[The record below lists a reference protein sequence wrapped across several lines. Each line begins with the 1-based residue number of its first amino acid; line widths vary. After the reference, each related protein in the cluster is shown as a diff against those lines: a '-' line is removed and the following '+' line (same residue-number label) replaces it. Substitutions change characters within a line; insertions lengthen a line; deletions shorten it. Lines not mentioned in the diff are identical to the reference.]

1 MTYLVGQSIVAVKA
15 GAPNNGR
22 GEDNRGMVKQ
32 FTTTSRETY
41 PYVSAQASRRWLRD
55 SLPPG
60 EATSPVKRT
69 GEGKKQQAY
78 TSGRPDL
85 YLDDDLFGYMIAVK
99 ADETGAKKGESKTFM
114 RDTVL
119 ATGTLVAVVPNK
131 PVMDFGTM
139 SRDFEPGEHPVIH
152 EHEMYTADL
161 AGDLLLDL
169 PRVGT
174 FELGGKTAKS
184 ALPAATAT
192 ALTEAGATAV
202 TLRGVDC
209 VRMPIEE
216 RRRRVAVLLRTM
228 ATVKGGAKQSAHY
241 GDRTPGLIILAPLK
255 GGTNP
260 FTRVVRNRRNTT
272 YFDSDVLAEEINAW
286 GINENDP
293 EGQLDGPVRIGWA
306 PGFLGDQRERVT
318 NDLEALIKENK
329 LIIGHPRTILSTL
342 ATEIQ
347 DGDHDTWF
355 DDPAV

>member
-1 MTYLVGQSIVAVKA
+1 MTLLVGQSIVGIKA

-32 FTTTSRETY
+32 FKVGNETF
-41 PYVSAQASRRWLRD
+41 PYVSAQAARRWLRD
-55 SLPPG
+55 SLPAG
-60 EATSPVKRT
+60 ELTSPVVRS

-78 TSGRPDL
+78 TNGRPDL

-99 ADETGAKKGESKTFM
+99 ADDAGAKKGESKTFM

-119 ATGTLVAVVPNK
+119 ATGTYVAVVPNR

-139 SRDFEPGEHPVIH
+139 SRDFEPGTHPVIH

-174 FELGGKTAKS
+174 FEIGGKTTKA
-184 ALPAATAT
+184 ALPTAAAD
-192 ALTEAGATAV
+192 AIADNGGSKIA
-202 TLRGVDC
+202 LRGVDC
-209 VRMPIEE
+209 VRLPLDE

-241 GDRTPGLIILAPLK
+241 GDRTPGLIILAPMK

-260 FTRVVRNRRNTT
+260 FTRVVRERQRAT
-272 YFDSDVLAEEINAW
+272 YFDSGILAEEIKAW
-286 GINENDP
+286 DDE
-293 EGQLDGPVRIGWA
+293 LDGPVRIGWA
-306 PGFLGDQRERVT
+306 PGFLGDQRERAT
-318 NDLEALIKENK
+318 GELKHLIDAGQV
-329 LIIGHPRTILSTL
+329 IIGHPRTVLHDL
-342 ATEIQ
+342 ATEIT
-347 DGDHDTWF
+347 DGKHDDWF
-355 DDPAV
+355 DDAAV

>member
-1 MTYLVGQSIVAVKA
+1 MTFLVGQQILQIKA

-32 FTTTSRETY
+32 FTVGRGDKY
-41 PYVSAQASRRWLRD
+41 PYVSAQAGRRWLRD
-55 SLPPG
+55 SLPAG
-60 EATSPVKRT
+60 EPTSPVIRS

-78 TSGRPDL
+78 TRGRPDL

-119 ATGTLVAVVPNK
+119 ATGTLVSVVPSK

-139 SRDFEPGEHPVIH
+139 SRDFEPGTHPVIH

-174 FELGGKTAKS
+174 FETGGRTTKA
-184 ALPAATAT
+184 ALPGSLAEEVVEKGG
-192 ALTEAGATAV
+192 TELV
-202 TLRGVDC
+202 LRDVQC
-209 VRMPIEE
+209 VRLPIEE

-228 ATVKGGAKQSAHY
+228 AMVKGGAKQSAHY
-241 GDRTPGLIILAPLK
+241 GDRTPGLVILAPIK

-260 FTRVVRNRRNTT
+260 FTRVVREREKAT
-272 YFDSDVLAEEINAW
+272 YFDVDVLREEIEAW
-286 GINENDP
+286 ADE
-293 EGQLDGPVRIGWA
+293 LDGPVRIGWA
-306 PGFLGDQRERVT
+306 PGFLGSQRDRAGS
-318 NDLEALIKENK
+318 DLAELIKEER
-329 LIIGHPRTILSTL
+329 LVLGHPRTVLNTL
-342 ATEIQ
+342 AAEIES
-347 DGDHDTWF
+347 GDHDPWF
-355 DDPAV
+355 DDPQ